1 MNQIVSSDSNVISTR
16 QTCGQRSGMATG
28 SKRWALPFYF
38 SARICYMLLIS
49 KCRGESDLGLCMTS
63 VLAGECHC
71 AVPTSNESYSQ
82 TRVKIGSR
90 HCTAAFS
97 LQVPKSCT
105 HLDFTLFYILIFRTY
120 TKFVRKD
127 KMLQP
132 IADRMAQNLEIISKK
147 NQVLVPG
154 VPGFS

>member
-1 MNQIVSSDSNVISTR
+1 MRFHFDQKRRCFCWCHFSELLGCCQFHWQYNVCVWCSNW
-16 QTCGQRSGMATG
+16 QC
-28 SKRWALPFYF
+28 F
-38 SARICYMLLIS
+38 SAFAYPWFHSLQQHLFAAQVKHGPKFVTGALDS
-49 KCRGESDLGLCMTS
+49 KSCLAAKFIES
-63 VLAGECHC
+63 H
-71 AVPTSNESYSQ
+71 
-82 TRVKIGSR
+82 